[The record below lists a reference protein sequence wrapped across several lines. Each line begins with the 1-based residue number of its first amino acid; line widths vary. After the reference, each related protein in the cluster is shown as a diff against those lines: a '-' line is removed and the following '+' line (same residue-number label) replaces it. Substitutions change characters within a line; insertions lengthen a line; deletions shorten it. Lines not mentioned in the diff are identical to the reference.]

1 MISRLSF
8 DITNKQELELFH
20 KQLDLFIAYNKQSTS
35 DHFDIHLVMDDNYV
49 EIDYIQ
55 IPYDNEDNYDG
66 KFIFLNYDEVV
77 MKEEVLPDNSII
89 LVHDDAEYQEEL
101 KNWLTDHP
109 TWKQN
114 DFGRWYD
121 EEEDKKFREEY
132 LNESSKSEKEAA
144 ND

>member
-8 DITNKQELELFH
+8 NITNKQELELFH
-20 KQLDLFIAYNKQSTS
+20 KQLDLFITYNKQSTS

-77 MKEEVLPDNSII
+77 MKEEVLPDNSTI
-89 LVHDDAEYQEEL
+89 LVHNDAEYQEEL
-101 KNWLTDHP
+101 KNWFTDHP

-121 EEEDKKFREEY
+121 EEESKKFREEY
-132 LNESSKSEKEAA
+132 LNESSKSEKEVA